1 MVTSAIYI
9 KRKILKN
16 KKMVDKEN
24 NKKLNKTED
33 FIYSYNEL
41 LES

>member
-9 KRKILKN
+9 KKKILKN

-24 NKKLNKTED
+24 KIFDDDMKYMPK
-33 FIYSYNEL
+33 ISK
-41 LES
+41 